1 MIFKLK
7 ARIIVERVVTTLP
20 TTIRTEMSNARIQ
33 GVVAG
38 GLLAHH
44 IGADFI
50 PWMGLNGR
58 ASDIS
63 LEAQHSFDAI
73 AQTYGPQ
80 ESTRVMSDTDPTFVH
95 FVQESTETLIENGHL
110 VIGEI
115 EQLVCECGI
124 VHIEKSAVE
133 ETRIEKLQNIKQ
145 HLGALVCKHCEGA
158 LTSENSEQITTTSSL
173 YRSLDTGV
181 DLFPQRSVRAKV
193 NSIIEEA
200 GQKRKIISRTN
211 RSKGIELQTNGSAF
225 VLDPDFSLRFAP
237 SFLPGKSETILISG
251 SRQIE
256 RVVGSMAIFK
266 TLNIQSTPISLLHPR
281 VVLHPNNP
289 SLGLPASTTPHEALQ
304 STLLTASTLSWNNHE
319 SKLSEGDF
327 IMLTKMSSQLSAEQG
342 STAEKSPARPS
353 QENSVASFMQLYSP
367 QRIRAV
373 LKAIRRGDI
382 SAGSDEATLLSDLHK
397 W

>member
-1 MIFKLK
+1 MD
-7 ARIIVERVVTTLP
+7 RIVTTLP
-20 TTIRTEMSNARIQ
+20 TTIRPEMSNARVQ
-33 GVVAG
+33 GVIAG

-44 IGADFI
+44 LGADFT

-58 ASDIS
+58 TSDAS
-63 LEAQHSFDAI
+63 LEAQQSFNTI

-80 ESTRVMSDTDPTFVH
+80 ESTHVMSDIDPAFIR

-110 VIGEI
+110 VVGEV

-133 ETRIEKLQNIKQ
+133 ETHIDKLQNIRQ
-145 HLGALVCKHCEGA
+145 YLGAMVCKHCDGA
-158 LTSENSEQITTTSSL
+158 LMPENSDQIITTPSL
-173 YRSLDTGV
+173 YRSLDTGI
-181 DLFPQRSVRAKV
+181 DLFPQRSVHAKV
-193 NSIIEEA
+193 SSIIKEA

-211 RSKGIELQTNGSAF
+211 RSQGIDLQANGSAF
-225 VLDPDFSLRFAP
+225 ILDPDFSLQFAP
-237 SFLPGKSETILISG
+237 SYTPGQSETILISG

-266 TLNIQSTPISLLHPR
+266 TLAIQSTPTALLHPR

-289 SLGLPASTTPHEALQ
+289 SLGLPASITPHEALQ

-319 SKLSEGDF
+319 SKLSEADF
-327 IMLTKMSSQLSAEQG
+327 MMLTKMSSQLSAVQAEQG
-342 STAEKSPARPS
+342 STTEKTLARPS
-353 QENSVASFMQLYSP
+353 KENSVASFMQLYSP

>member
-1 MIFKLK
+1 M
-7 ARIIVERVVTTLP
+7 ERVVTTLP

-33 GVVAG
+33 GIIAG

-44 IGADFI
+44 IGADFT

-63 LEAQHSFDAI
+63 PEAQHSFNAI

-80 ESTRVMSDTDPTFVH
+80 KSTHVMSDTNPTFVR

-110 VIGEI
+110 VTGEI

-133 ETRIEKLQNIKQ
+133 ETRIDKLQNIKQ
-145 HLGALVCKHCEGA
+145 RLGALVCKHCEGA
-158 LTSENSEQITTTSSL
+158 LMSESSEHIATTPSL

-181 DLFPQRSVRAKV
+181 DLFPQRSVHAKV
-193 NSIIEEA
+193 NSIIEETS
-200 GQKRKIISRTN
+200 QKRKIISRTN
-211 RSKGIELQTNGSAF
+211 RSKGIEFQTNGSAF
-225 VLDPDFSLRFAP
+225 ILDPDFSLQFAP
-237 SFLPGKSETILISG
+237 SYLPGNSETILISG

-266 TLNIQSTPISLLHPR
+266 TLATQSTPISLLHPR

-289 SLGLPASTTPHEALQ
+289 SLGLPASTNPHEALQ

-327 IMLTKMSSQLSAEQG
+327 IMLTKMSSQLSAVQTEQG
-342 STAEKSPARPS
+342 STAEKIPVRPS

-373 LKAIRRGDI
+373 LKAIRRGNI
-382 SAGSDEATLLSDLHK
+382 LNGSDEATLLSDLHK